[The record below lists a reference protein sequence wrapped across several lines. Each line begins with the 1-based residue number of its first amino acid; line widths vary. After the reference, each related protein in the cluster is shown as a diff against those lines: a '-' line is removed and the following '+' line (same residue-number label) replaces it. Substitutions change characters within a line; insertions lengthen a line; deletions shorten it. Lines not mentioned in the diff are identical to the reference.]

1 MSIGKGQLYR
11 INSFD
16 LGFINVTP
24 VDIVLK
30 ITNIDSSTDELELAF
45 VSAGVCNFVDTG
57 AAIGRW
63 FKEIYPSRSKENCL
77 LKNACVFER
86 FVDLKFAIPEPCI
99 PECDPSPLQVS
110 LPADPDCNNLYKM
123 AAPVKG

>member
-63 FKEIYPSRSKENCL
+63 FKEVYPSRSKENCL
-77 LKNACVFER
+77 LKNACAFEK
-86 FVDLKFAIPEPCI
+86 FVDLKLAIPEPCI
-99 PECDPSPLQVS
+99 LAYDLSPHQPSMS
-110 LPADPDCNNLYKM
+110 AD
-123 AAPVKG
+123 VGRH

>member
-1 MSIGKGQLYR
+1 MAIGKGQLYKV
-11 INSFD
+11 NSFD

-30 ITNIDSSTDELELAF
+30 IANIDRSTDELELVF
-45 VSAGVCNFVDTG
+45 VSAGVSSRMDTA
-57 AAIGRW
+57 AAIVKW

-77 LKNACVFER
+77 LKNARVFER
-86 FVDLKFAIPEPCI
+86 FVDLKFAIPEPCM
-99 PECDPSPLQVS
+99 PECDPSPLQAS
-110 LPADPDCNNLYKM
+110 MPADPDCNSLHKM